1 MLGIIKKSSHENT
14 GLVSRANG
22 RNGNGKLSAEL
33 LDYLE
38 RKYKLLPWEMISLRV
53 VKSKGLLGK
62 LSVRFIRVYDQEK
75 SAKDGYCIKTYNDL
89 DKIPELI
96 LYNGYI
102 LESGFV
108 YITKYGTNVV
118 SQNS

>member
-1 MLGIIKKSSHENT
+1 MLGITKKTSYKNT
-14 GLVSRANG
+14 GLVSRANKD
-22 RNGNGKLSAEL
+22 NGSGKLSAEL

-62 LSVRFIRVYDQEK
+62 LSVRFIRVYDKEMSEK
-75 SAKDGYCIKTYNDL
+75 NGYCIKAYSDL
-89 DKIPELI
+89 DNRPNLI
-96 LYNGYI
+96 LYSGYI
-102 LESGFV
+102 FTNGFV
-108 YITKYGTNVV
+108 YLTKYEDSVI